1 MCSALAGNLSAPGCA
16 QHGSPRVAGL
26 RSTRCVLY
34 DNPEAERN
42 RFTFTGCTS
51 AHGHAGRR
59 MGRRTAWTVG
69 WTWAWTC
76 AAGHEIGAHV
86 RRCISRTMYYL
97 PRRAPPAG
105 RRSMLGTKLPSSW
118 RVRGPTGA
126 RCLPQP
132 ECGLWRHNLA
142 MWARWSWCMLDVLAI
157 DYHRFQRLSSS
168 SPDLCAGSAPPT
180 PISDLSS
187 AAGALARRG
196 FRGRVLTLER
206 RVLADS
212 LLVKL
217 PNVCERS
224 GQLSKR
230 IRGSARVLCKSH
242 GRYAC

>member
-1 MCSALAGNLSAPGCA
+1 MRSSLVGALAGAV
-16 QHGSPRVAGL
+16 VAG
-26 RSTRCVLY
+26 
-34 DNPEAERN
+34 P
-42 RFTFTGCTS
+42 
-51 AHGHAGRR
+51 AGR
-59 MGRRTAWTVG
+59 APLV
-69 WTWAWTC
+69 
-76 AAGHEIGAHV
+76 
-86 RRCISRTMYYL
+86 L

-105 RRSMLGTKLPSSW
+105 RRSMLGTKLPQAAGG
-118 RVRGPTGA
+118 RGPTGA

-132 ECGLWRHNLA
+132 ECGGIIWHGA
-142 MWARWSWCMLDVLAI
+142 MVHAGRTCD
-157 DYHRFQRLSSS
+157 RFSSFPTIIIVVTRSLCRISSS
-168 SPDLCAGSAPPT
+168 HPHPL
-180 PISDLSS
+180 SDLSS

-230 IRGSARVLCKSH
+230 IRGSARVLCTSH